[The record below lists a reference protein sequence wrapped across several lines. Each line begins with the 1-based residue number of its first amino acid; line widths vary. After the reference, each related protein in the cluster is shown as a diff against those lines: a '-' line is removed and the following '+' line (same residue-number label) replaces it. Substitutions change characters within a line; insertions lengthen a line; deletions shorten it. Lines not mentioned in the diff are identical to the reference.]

1 MCHEISYDYD
11 KQTFTVNIGESTI
24 ECPTDGGEM
33 EVEGYNGTIKCPPY
47 NRVCTS
53 EIYTCDPINAV
64 LNEITN
70 SDLDYSFKYIPEV
83 SEDSENINS
92 FIINDNVKFLFVSLY
107 KYLLILIFL
116 N

>member
-1 MCHEISYDYD
+1 MCHEISCDYD
-11 KQTFTVNIGESTI
+11 NETFTVNIGESTI
-24 ECPTDGGEM
+24 ECPTEGGEM

-53 EIYTCDPINAV
+53 EIYTGDPIKAV

-70 SDLDYSFKYIPEV
+70 SDLDIPEV
-83 SEDSENINS
+83 NEDCKEAEDCK
-92 FIINDNVKFLFVSLY
+92 DNVKFLFVSLF

-116 N
+116 Y